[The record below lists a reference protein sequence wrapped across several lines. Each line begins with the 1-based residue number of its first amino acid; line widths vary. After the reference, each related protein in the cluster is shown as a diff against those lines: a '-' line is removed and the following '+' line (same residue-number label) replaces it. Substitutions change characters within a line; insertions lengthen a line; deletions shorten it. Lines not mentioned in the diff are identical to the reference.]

1 MEKTYTIFLPNNLV
15 FGVGAVEKVGEKAKE
30 LGKSKALIITD
41 EGIVGTGLLERVLTP
56 LERAGV
62 KAHIFDQIEPNP
74 RDVTVVKAFEFGKKK
89 ECDLIIG
96 LGGGSPIDAAKAIGV
111 LMTNPG
117 PLQDYLRGTPVK
129 NPLPTLIAV
138 PTTAG
143 TGTEVTQFSV
153 ITDTERSFK
162 AGIANP
168 FLMPKIAIVDPSLM
182 ESMPPSLTAATGMDA
197 LTHAIEAFVS
207 VESQPFSDA
216 LALHAIR
223 LINTN
228 LRPSVANG
236 FNREAR
242 SQMAIAS
249 TLAGAAFSNA
259 GVGLVHAMSHPLG
272 GRFDVP
278 HGVANAILLPYVM
291 RFNLIA
297 RLERFGQVA
306 QALGEKVEGLS
317 AGEAGKRAVEAVL
330 QLSTDIGIPGH
341 LREARV
347 KAEGLPQVAADAMN
361 MKRAIGWNPR
371 VVKQEEI
378 EKLYREAF

>member
-1 MEKTYTIFLPNNLV
+1 MEKTYAIFLPNNLI

-41 EGIVGTGLLERVLTP
+41 EGIIGAGLLERVLTP

-96 LGGGSPIDAAKAIGV
+96 LGGGSPIDAAKAVGV

-117 PLQDYLRGTPVK
+117 PLQDYLRGTAVK

-153 ITDTERSFK
+153 VTDTERSFK

-207 VESQPFSDA
+207 VNCQPFSDA
-216 LALHAIR
+216 MALHAIR
-223 LINTN
+223 LIGAY

-236 FNREAR
+236 SNQEAR

-341 LREARV
+341 LREVRV

-371 VVKQEEI
+371 LVKQEEI
-378 EKLYREAF
+378 EKLYREAL

>member
-207 VESQPFSDA
+207 VNCQPFSDA
-216 LALHAIR
+216 MALHAIR
-223 LINTN
+223 LIGTY

-236 FNREAR
+236 SNQEAR